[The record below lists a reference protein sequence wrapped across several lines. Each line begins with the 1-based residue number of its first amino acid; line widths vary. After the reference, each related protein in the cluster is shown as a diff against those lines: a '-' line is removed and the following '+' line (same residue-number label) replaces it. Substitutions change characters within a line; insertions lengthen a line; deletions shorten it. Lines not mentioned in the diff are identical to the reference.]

1 MFPEDVESY
10 LVIEEN
16 TTTLNEALTFNGRAY
31 LFDYKK
37 GDFVTRNGKL
47 VVVTGKKAVEAWLE
61 KLIRTEKFRF
71 RIYDDGGEYVEYAVT
86 LEELIGNV
94 WPKGFA
100 ESEIKREITEAAAG
114 NPYIE
119 ELTEWSFERA
129 DDYLNIRFTV
139 VTVEGAFEMVVN
151 R

>member
-1 MFPEDVESY
+1 MFPEDVEIY
-10 LVIEEN
+10 LVNEEN
-16 TTTLNEALTFNGRAY
+16 QTLNEALTFNGRAY

-47 VVVTGKKAVEAWLE
+47 VEVRGKKAVEAWLE

-71 RIYDDGGEYVEYAVT
+71 RIYEEDGDYVEYAVSI
-86 LEELIGNV
+86 EGLIGGI

-119 ELTEWSFERA
+119 ELTEWSFERN
-129 DDYLNIRFTV
+129 DDYLYIRFTV
-139 VTVEGAFEMVVN
+139 FTVEGAFEMVVN
-151 R
+151 M